1 MALDCDILT
10 LHSLE
15 VLVSHSQCR
24 ILGVSVVWVLCLE
37 VAIVYR
43 LLSSSTTS
51 SACPF
56 NKAGAP
62 DYTSVIHLFHLSDF
76 KVVFPEAVSYTDRFR

>member
-1 MALDCDILT
+1 M
-10 LHSLE
+10 
-15 VLVSHSQCR
+15 
-24 ILGVSVVWVLCLE
+24 VWVLCLE
-37 VAIVYR
+37 AAVVYR
-43 LLSSSTTS
+43 LLSSSATS

-76 KVVFPEAVSYTDRFR
+76 KVVVPEAGSYKDRFG